1 MPAECQKAVGYTLV
15 GLQKTIYFVLDD
27 LIMVSAGSDSDH
39 INYVIKC
46 LRKLNQD
53 NLRINLQ
60 KCQFAKTEIGWLC
73 HKFDQK
79 SILPLERK
87 TAVNLAIPSVTTLKR
102 LRSFPGSL
110 HYIHTKFSTTLPPP
124 QTTLKKLLNM
134 AGLRHIADI
143 FIQLK
148 IK

>member
-1 MPAECQKAVGYTLV
+1 MSKSSRLHTCRPTKNN
-15 GLQKTIYFVLDD
+15 IFVLDD

-46 LRKLNQD
+46 LRKLNED

-60 KCQFAKTEIGWLC
+60 KRHFAKTEIGWLC

-79 SILPLERK
+79 GILPLERK

-110 HYIHTKFSTTLPPP
+110 HYIHTKSSPTLPAP

-134 AGLRHIADI
+134 AGLRHIADTL
-143 FIQLK
+143 IQLK